1 MAGENYLGRG
11 IGGLS
16 GNTGGIVWGLLAAGL
31 FSAVAAMAKIAVHE
45 YHVLQI
51 LFFRQALIFVFSLP
65 SIARSFPSSLKTSRP
80 GIHAIRLSGAF
91 VALSCGIWAVA
102 VLPLT
107 TATTIT
113 FAQVFFVVLFALI
126 FLKEP
131 VGPHRIIAVIVG
143 FLGVLIAMRPGAGGF
158 TSLAGL
164 IPLASALGAAVAV
177 VSVRK
182 LSQTESTATLL
193 LYQALFVGVLAGVP
207 LFWLWVT
214 PDFYGWVLLISM
226 GVLATLGQWVG
237 VQALRSGEASVVGN
251 MEYTKLVYAAVFGFI
266 LFSEIPDLHT
276 IAGAC
281 VILASSAYIFHR
293 ERAQSRRHRS

>member
-1 MAGENYLGRG
+1 MAGENYLGTG
-11 IGGLS
+11 AGVPS
-16 GNTGGIVWGLLAAGL
+16 GNTGGIVWAVIAAGL
-31 FSAVAAMAKIAVHE
+31 FSAAAAMAKIAVNE

-51 LFFRQALIFVFSLP
+51 LFFRQLVIFLFSMP
-65 SIARSFPSSLKTSRP
+65 SIVRSFPAGLRTSRP

-91 VALSCGIWAVA
+91 VALSCGIWAVS

-113 FAQVFFVVLFALI
+113 FAQVFFVVLFAMI
-126 FLKEP
+126 FLKEA
-131 VGPHRIIAVIVG
+131 VGIHRIGAVIIG
-143 FLGVLIAMRPGAGGF
+143 FFGVLIAMRPGVGGLV
-158 TSLAGL
+158 TLAGL
-164 IPLASALGAAVAV
+164 IPLASALGAAIAV

-193 LYQALFVGVLAGVP
+193 LYQALFVGMLAGVP

-214 PDFYGWVLLISM
+214 PDFTGWLLLFSM
-226 GVLATLGQWVG
+226 GLVATVGQWAG
-237 VQALRSGEASVVGN
+237 VKALRSGEASVVSN
-251 MEYTKLVYAAVFGFI
+251 MEYTKLIFATVFGFA
-266 LFSEIPDLHT
+266 LFSEIPDLPT

-293 ERAQSRRHRS
+293 ERLQRPRD